1 MARSEGV
8 DLDSAGS
15 AVAVAFALT
24 LPAFVPE
31 FAGRHFLTAAAL
43 VVVAEHFVE
52 VGPVPAVLPGALRL
66 HSLRPQS
73 KARAAAAVHRPLWV
87 LRLPRYWESEL
98 LAAPRQ
104 DYQAVQ

>member
-1 MARSEGV
+1 MARSERA

-15 AVAVAFALT
+15 AVVVCVLT
-24 LPAFVPE
+24 LPTSVPE
-31 FAGRHFLTAAAL
+31 FAGLHFLTAAAL
-43 VVVAEHFVE
+43 VVVAEDFVE
-52 VGPVPAVLPGALRL
+52 VGPVPAVLPGALRP
-66 HSLRPQS
+66 HSLRPQL